1 MQTMEITEIYSHTLW
16 QKFRESNSFTKW
28 VTTEL
33 ISRKKFGESKFLVFS
48 HCVIFTWAKNEKQ
61 ENTSLPRSYSPHSS
75 AQYAID
81 ESPIISATFSGIGT
95 ILRFMAKNKGNERA
109 MEMLQMIT
117 KEAMAVDNFWG
128 VRFVAEYTI
137 TLYLIVAKKRGY

>member
-48 HCVIFTWAKNEKQ
+48 HC
-61 ENTSLPRSYSPHSS
+61 
-75 AQYAID
+75 D
-81 ESPIISATFSGIGT
+81 
-95 ILRFMAKNKGNERA
+95 
-109 MEMLQMIT
+109 
-117 KEAMAVDNFWG
+117 AMAIEIIHF
-128 VRFVAEYTI
+128 
-137 TLYLIVAKKRGY
+137 TLIKNLLLSSF